1 VLYCRPGTPV
11 SVWIETVKPT
21 QPRRISVRLYATT
34 EQKAVLK
41 AVTETNG
48 ETIGERLDRAAR
60 RRYVRENVDGQG

>member
-1 VLYCRPGTPV
+1 M
-11 SVWIETVKPT
+11 KPT

-34 EQKAVLK
+34 EQKAALK